1 MVAHQ
6 AIGVAGEA
14 LTLHHF
20 VQDVE
25 EGPAIILVQE
35 EILARVPPGSG
46 MVEGARELQPQ
57 RSDHNYPVI
66 LSPRSK
72 MDLTPHGGFLCRV
85 SRRFALL

>member
-6 AIGVAGEA
+6 AIGVADEP

-25 EGPAIILVQE
+25 EGTAIILVQE
-35 EILARVPPGSG
+35 DILARIPPGSG

-57 RSDHNYPVI
+57 RSDHNYPI
-66 LSPRSK
+66 IPSPRSK
-72 MDLTPHGGFLCRV
+72 VDLTPMARYTAGLPA
-85 SRRFALL
+85 RR